1 MPDEGGP
8 GDEMAKMDPKIN
20 QYGSFDFEEQL
31 PKPANPFEKTAS
43 QHVRDHRYLIEVDC
57 SLGQFKSAKLKDK
70 EYIINAPSFY
80 TTLQKKT
87 EIDVTNSSGLYS

>member
-43 QHVRDHRYLIEVDC
+43 QHVRDRRHFSLLVEFFIGKCPIE
-57 SLGQFKSAKLKDK
+57 
-70 EYIINAPSFY
+70 N
-80 TTLQKKT
+80 
-87 EIDVTNSSGLYS
+87 